1 MIAHWIVLAVA
12 GLVLHRAAMPSQT
25 PPAPPPTVVN
35 FPAVEKQA
43 AKVAEITERIQILE
57 RMIVDIEMTDPDEL
71 HTNFRTTWESGGKNR
86 AYDFWS
92 DGISGTSAD
101 MLTLATRERDRL
113 RASLLEEIDRLYRL
127 RCTQNYDRQDLTA
140 GQGRG

>member
-1 MIAHWIVLAVA
+1 MIGYWIVLAVA
-12 GLVLHRAAMPSQT
+12 GIVLHRAAMPSET
-25 PPAPPPTVVN
+25 PPAMPPTVVN
-35 FPAVEKQA
+35 FPAIEKQA

-86 AYDFWS
+86 TYDFWS

-101 MLTLATRERDRL
+101 MLALATRERDRL
-113 RASLLEEIDRLYRL
+113 RTSLLEEIDKLCRL
-127 RCTQNYDRQDLTA
+127 R
-140 GQGRG
+140 GR

>member
-1 MIAHWIVLAVA
+1 MIAHWITVIVA
-12 GLVLHRAAMPSQT
+12 GLVLRQAAMPT
-25 PPAPPPTVVN
+25 KPPPALPPTVVN
-35 FPAVEKQA
+35 FPAIEKQA

-86 AYDFWS
+86 TYDFWS

-113 RASLLEEIDRLYRL
+113 RTSLLEEIDRLYRL
-127 RCTQNYDRQDLTA
+127 RCTQNYDRCDPTV

>member
-1 MIAHWIVLAVA
+1 MIAHWITVLVA
-12 GLVLHRAAMPSQT
+12 GIVLRRAAMPER
-25 PPAPPPTVVN
+25 PTALPSTVSFV
-35 FPAVEKQA
+35 AIEKQA
-43 AKVAEITERIQILE
+43 AKVAEITERIQVLE

-86 AYDFWS
+86 SYDFWS

-113 RASLLEEIDRLYRL
+113 RTSLLEEIDKLCRL
-127 RCTQNYDRQDLTA
+127 R
-140 GQGRG
+140 GR

>member
-1 MIAHWIVLAVA
+1 MIAHWITVIVA
-12 GLVLHRAAMPSQT
+12 GLVLRRAAMPTKS
-25 PPAPPPTVVN
+25 PPALPPTVVN
-35 FPAVEKQA
+35 FPAIEKQA

-113 RASLLEEIDRLYRL
+113 RTSLLEEIDRLYRL
-127 RCTQNYDRQDLTA
+127 RCTQNYGRHDLTA

>member
-1 MIAHWIVLAVA
+1 MIGYWIALAVA

-25 PPAPPPTVVN
+25 PPTPTAIN
-35 FPAVEKQA
+35 FPAIEKQA
-43 AKVAEITERIQILE
+43 AKVAEITERIQVLE

-71 HTNFRTTWESGGKNR
+71 HTAFRTTWESGGKNR

-113 RASLLEEIDRLYRL
+113 RTSLLEEIDKLYRL
-127 RCTQNYDRQDLTA
+127 RCTQN
-140 GQGRG
+140 

>member
-1 MIAHWIVLAVA
+1 MIGYWIVLAVA
-12 GLVLHRAAMPSQT
+12 GLVLHRAAMSSQT
-25 PPAPPPTVVN
+25 PPALSPTTVN
-35 FPAVEKQA
+35 FPAIEKQA
-43 AKVAEITERIQILE
+43 AKVAEINERIQILE

-113 RASLLEEIDRLYRL
+113 RTSLLEEIDTLCRL
-127 RCTQNYDRQDLTA
+127 R
-140 GQGRG
+140 GR

>member
-1 MIAHWIVLAVA
+1 MIAHWITVIVA
-12 GLVLHRAAMPSQT
+12 GLVLRRSAMPTKPTPALPQT
-25 PPAPPPTVVN
+25 AVN
-35 FPAVEKQA
+35 FSAIEKQA
-43 AKVAEITERIQILE
+43 AKVAEIAERIQILE

-71 HTNFRTTWESGGKNR
+71 HTAFRTTWESGGKNR

>member
-1 MIAHWIVLAVA
+1 MIAHWITVLVA
-12 GLVLHRAAMPSQT
+12 GLVLRRATMPER
-25 PPAPPPTVVN
+25 PTALPSTVSFV
-35 FPAVEKQA
+35 AIEKQA

-92 DGISGTSAD
+92 DGISGTSSD

-113 RASLLEEIDRLYRL
+113 RTSLLEEIDKLCRL
-127 RCTQNYDRQDLTA
+127 R
-140 GQGRG
+140 GR

>member
-12 GLVLHRAAMPSQT
+12 GIVLHRAAMPSKT
-25 PPAPPPTVVN
+25 PPALPPTVVN

-43 AKVAEITERIQILE
+43 AKVAEITERIQVLE
-57 RMIVDIEMTDPDEL
+57 RMIVDIEMTGTDEL

-86 AYDFWS
+86 TYDFWS

-113 RASLLEEIDRLYRL
+113 RTSLLDEIDRLYRL
-127 RCTQNYDRQDLTA
+127 RCTQNYVRHDPTA
-140 GQGRG
+140 GKGRG

>member
-1 MIAHWIVLAVA
+1 MIGHWIVLAVA

-25 PPAPPPTVVN
+25 PPAPAAIN

-43 AKVAEITERIQILE
+43 AKVAEITERIQVLE

-71 HTNFRTTWESGGKNR
+71 HTAFRTTWESGGKNR

-113 RASLLEEIDRLYRL
+113 RTSLLEEIDRLYRL
-127 RCTQNYDRQDLTA
+127 RCTQN
-140 GQGRG
+140 

>member
-1 MIAHWIVLAVA
+1 MIAHWITVLVA
-12 GLVLHRAAMPSQT
+12 GLVLRRAAMPER
-25 PPAPPPTVVN
+25 PTTLPSTVSFV
-35 FPAVEKQA
+35 AIEKQA
-43 AKVAEITERIQILE
+43 AKVAEITERIQVLE

-86 AYDFWS
+86 SYDFWS

-113 RASLLEEIDRLYRL
+113 RTSLLEEIDKLCSL
-127 RCTQNYDRQDLTA
+127 R
-140 GQGRG
+140 GR

>member
-12 GLVLHRAAMPSQT
+12 GLVLHRAAMPSKT
-25 PPAPPPTVVN
+25 PPALPPTAVN
-35 FPAVEKQA
+35 FPAIEKQA
-43 AKVAEITERIQILE
+43 AKVSEITERIQILE

-71 HTNFRTTWESGGKNR
+71 HTAFRTTWESGGKNR
-86 AYDFWS
+86 TYDFWS

-113 RASLLEEIDRLYRL
+113 RTSLLEEIDKLYRL
-127 RCTQNYDRQDLTA
+127 RCTQNYSGHDPTA

>member
-1 MIAHWIVLAVA
+1 MIAHWIAIAVA
-12 GLVLHRAAMPSQT
+12 GLVMHQAAKPT
-25 PPAPPPTVVN
+25 RHPPTPSAAS
-35 FPAVEKQA
+35 FPAIEKQA
-43 AKVAEITERIQILE
+43 AKVAEITERIQVLE

-86 AYDFWS
+86 SYDFWS

-113 RASLLEEIDRLYRL
+113 RTSLLEEIDKLCSL
-127 RCTQNYDRQDLTA
+127 R
-140 GQGRG
+140 GR